1 MTLSI
6 TMDGPQE
13 LTKWVHLQGKL
24 DSDTAPILDQQ
35 LDTILQDDIQRLIF
49 DLKELS
55 YISSAGLRS
64 IFKAKKTLAATQ
76 GKVLLVH
83 LQPQVKKVFEIIN
96 ALPSLSVFA
105 SYQEMDDYLAHI
117 QHQEMNK

>member
-6 TMDGPQE
+6 TTDDLQYSA
-13 LTKWVHLQGKL
+13 KRIHLQGRL
-24 DSDTAPILDQQ
+24 DSDTAPLLDQR

-49 DLKELS
+49 DMKDLS

-64 IFKAKKTLAATQ
+64 IFKVKKALAARH
-76 GKVLLVH
+76 GKILLVN

-96 ALPSLSVFA
+96 ALPSFSVFA